1 MGRMGTSALRNIRA
15 LVARDLLDAVRNP
28 TTLMS
33 CAAGALVAAFFGRV
47 VAGAPRLSAA
57 EGDAFA
63 LVAALCIAPAFAG
76 CVVELYVMA
85 EERERGAHVT
95 LAEAGVAPGEIAI
108 SKWASGTIAAGAQ
121 PLLLAGLASGLYA
134 REQMASSLLAV
145 PLTVVAVAPVLS
157 FVSGTVRSF
166 TWFWTLGP
174 AAEAVRAACGASA
187 AAPAP
192 VLAALA
198 VAWTAAAAALAVRGC
213 RRFARELAA
222 ERDRLA

>member
-33 CAAGALVAAFFGRV
+33 CAAGALIAAFFGRV

-85 EERERGAHVT
+85 EERERGAYVT
-95 LAEAGVAPGEIAI
+95 LAEAGVAPGEIAA
-108 SKWASGTIAAGAQ
+108 SKCES
-121 PLLLAGLASGLYA
+121 
-134 REQMASSLLAV
+134 
-145 PLTVVAVAPVLS
+145 APVSLTHRVP
-157 FVSGTVRSF
+157 FRHDCRDGERSQGWGIRHRS
-166 TWFWTLGP
+166 T
-174 AAEAVRAACGASA
+174 
-187 AAPAP
+187 
-192 VLAALA
+192 
-198 VAWTAAAAALAVRGC
+198 
-213 RRFARELAA
+213 RRSSSSR
-222 ERDRLA
+222 R

>member
-33 CAAGALVAAFFGRV
+33 CAAGALIAAFFGRV

-85 EERERGAHVT
+85 EERERGAYVT
-95 LAEAGVAPGEIAI
+95 LAEAGVAPGEIAV
-108 SKWASGTIAAGAQ
+108 SKWASGTIATLATQAVSCLLLGLPPATAAALLALSAAGAQ
-121 PLLLAGLASGLYA
+121 PLLLAGLAAGGLRLSEFIARLIELDVTINTGTQSTGVGIALVIGTGYC
-134 REQMASSLLAV
+134 REQQAPQQRQYQQCFFHVPISLV
-145 PLTVVAVAPVLS
+145 
-157 FVSGTVRSF
+157 
-166 TWFWTLGP
+166 
-174 AAEAVRAACGASA
+174 
-187 AAPAP
+187 
-192 VLAALA
+192 
-198 VAWTAAAAALAVRGC
+198 
-213 RRFARELAA
+213 
-222 ERDRLA
+222 